1 MMKNKSKFKKAL
13 KAGKVIGGIGLLSYI
28 GLFIVF
34 FFDLDGKL
42 LYRVVEPFL
51 VKHYDA
57 MERKNPLDSPY
68 RDVPK
73 GQETL

>member
-1 MMKNKSKFKKAL
+1 MSTRREIKMAL
-13 KAGKVIGGIGLLSYI
+13 KAAKVVGGIGLLTYV

-42 LYRVVEPFL
+42 LYHVVEPFL

-57 MERKNPLDSPY
+57 MERKNPLESPY
-68 RDVPK
+68 KDVPK

>member
-1 MMKNKSKFKKAL
+1 MSTRRKIKMAL
-13 KAGKVIGGIGLLSYI
+13 KAAKVVGGIGLLTYV

-42 LYRVVEPFL
+42 LYHVVEPFL

-57 MERKNPLDSPY
+57 MERKNPLESPY
-68 RDVPK
+68 KDVPK